1 MNIKNLFIW
10 LLEHVYDYNIFL
22 PDEDDY
28 NDNDDSDEPVD
39 PAVTLKHQL
48 YSTRLYIPLLIITL
62 YILTFVAVVSPQNQ
76 SISVSDIT
84 PVFFNELYRD
94 HADTLSCPCSTIAMP
109 YGKFVSHMISF
120 HPVCSSTY
128 VSKEWIQALYLS
140 YASSLLVMDFR
151 TTAKSQFELLAAFC
165 SISQETVFQSLVD
178 VENEQF
184 VTSELFP
191 EDQVQ
196 FQIVATIDLIKNSIF
211 LQKGI
216 IVSLL
221 QITTQSN
228 FVVSALNTNAY
239 ISVSKINGQ
248 VSRIVPSST
257 RAFNE
262 NSSRTANNIGQ
273 TCDLVRSTVPAGFYS
288 LPQYESAIKHSTW
301 PINPPSFSPSTN
313 ATVDGFFAGCTPLDG
328 LLVSTLEC
336 LYSVSCLKNFPSYF
350 PNLNQTNISWSD
362 GLPSSTR
369 KQIPV
374 GDILSELFVANWSSV
389 INYTVYF
396 TSCAPK
402 TCTYSIISHM
412 NVLYT
417 GTLLLA
423 LYGGVTILLRSIT
436 PYLVFL
442 LLKLK
447 LSSTNHNRNLKNQL
461 MAIKKCMDKLG
472 RLNLFKSISRRT
484 EGDVKLQ
491 RMITRIYLILLA
503 SAVCVLLV
511 HTSIDVQ
518 IVDIP
523 VLKPLLRE
531 YRRLQQSHS
540 NSLKCSCS
548 NTVVPYQTFVAW
560 APRLHSLCTSDFV
573 SETWIPLL
581 SYTTNVLYFG
591 YRLFAWNGFTGQ
603 HFRLLSTLCQ
613 LANKTVTDA
622 VHRFGIQTFVTL
634 NVTSEDIF
642 NTQLDIIVHEYT
654 QSFGDDFYLLLRI
667 IQLFTQADQPYTMGN
682 NADLVDLATHDESN
696 HREISKL
703 GFNFTGPR
711 NIETQQVVCICATD
725 PRCQTPVRDPIN
737 TTTLYNVPGFS
748 EAVGMI
754 TSCFTLNSVLLSTLE
769 CYYSHSCVSILY
781 KYINATVDVINVGLR
796 YIDASLLIYN
806 STSSRF
812 PPNTSLSLIIKEL
825 MIEEWNPTF
834 SFEDYY
840 KECAPSRCIYSQE
853 VRRSSLI
860 DIMIRMLATI
870 GGIIVILRLVTPSLI
885 RLIINLLKSKQPSNT
900 SQRQLTSR
908 DSPKLFSQ
916 VKTITARLIRLIGST
931 LINLNFFPR
940 RIFGGRITD
949 RKARYFGQLSTRLY
963 IVLLI
968 VTSGVLAFY
977 YVLQL
982 RTIKITI
989 DRPDIDVYKSLL
1001 LEHGD
1006 TLQCRCSSV
1015 ASKYNNFVQIQ
1026 PIFHPICSSLFVSE
1040 GWYMNITSSLA
1051 PDLFVYDTRDYRR
1064 FLSSHL
1070 QLLSG
1075 LCSEAMQSV
1084 NSYITQF
1091 LESFFL
1097 TDQLIPAS
1105 ILDTSI
1111 HTLVNSSQLNAPNSF
1126 VTRLSLLR
1134 AVNYGNAIIS
1144 SYGTNFEYIDPWVN
1158 ESYSPAITQSI
1169 VYADECSCAL
1179 HMNCTVQ
1186 AGFVAPDSLKIVP
1199 IKGLKI
1205 GCTPSEAFLSSTL
1218 ECFYNSSCLDLI
1230 LQYTNNSDSTVKISI
1245 LSTNNSQYS
1254 MDSTVL
1260 DLVTNVFIEKWITSI
1275 NYSVYFQQCSPSS
1288 CSYTYRQRFDW
1299 LYTVTV
1305 LIGYIGG
1312 LTLALQWLCPKII
1325 ILSHQLYRYSR
1336 KQKNAVDVIPQS
1348 TLGENHV
1355 HNLDPNGVSST
1366 STSPRQFT
1374 SVMCRYIILGLIL
1387 FMGSIAALVIVSIY
1401 LNKRINAAHTIPSGI
1416 QSFLLEFIL
1425 NILNICICTKVLLTT
1440 IAETT
1445 TSTTVLMTTTS
1456 STESSCKLTFQQS
1469 TLYTSN
1475 SNSTH
1480 NAITTGD
1487 FNGDSYLDIALVDA
1501 YSGNLSVFLNNNDET
1516 FSISSIH
1523 IIDTSYYI
1531 VSIACGDFNSDYQID
1546 LAVAAY
1552 SSSTIIILIGN
1563 GEGIFQIQQTISV
1576 ASIYQPTLIAVA
1588 DFNGD
1593 TYLDIVV
1600 NGAFLGILSN
1610 FGNGFFSGISF
1621 LYSNDVS
1628 YEDSFVVAD
1637 LNNDNYLDLATVST
1651 FDNRLHILIN
1661 NGYGYFRL
1669 QTITMAN
1676 AYNSEKSLAVADFN
1690 SDNQPD
1696 LAIALG
1702 DSDIVN
1708 LFIQKNGTFA
1718 QHTAYSTGAYSAPNS
1733 LVPVDFNNDGYADLA
1748 VVLNYKNQLDLRFGI
1763 GESVFSSPLIFSI
1776 GSPGSPFGL
1785 ITG

>member
-1 MNIKNLFIW
+1 L
-10 LLEHVYDYNIFL
+10 
-22 PDEDDY
+22 
-28 NDNDDSDEPVD
+28 
-39 PAVTLKHQL
+39 
-48 YSTRLYIPLLIITL
+48 
-62 YILTFVAVVSPQNQ
+62 QN
-76 SISVSDIT
+76 
-84 PVFFNELYRD
+84 
-94 HADTLSCPCSTIAMP
+94 
-109 YGKFVSHMISF
+109 
-120 HPVCSSTY
+120 
-128 VSKEWIQALYLS
+128 
-140 YASSLLVMDFR
+140 
-151 TTAKSQFELLAAFC
+151 
-165 SISQETVFQSLVD
+165 
-178 VENEQF
+178 
-184 VTSELFP
+184 
-191 EDQVQ
+191 
-196 FQIVATIDLIKNSIF
+196 
-211 LQKGI
+211 GI

-221 QITTQSN
+221 QITTHSN
-228 FVVSALNTNAY
+228 FLVSALNTNAY
-239 ISVSKINGQ
+239 IAVNKINGQ
-248 VSRIVPSST
+248 VFRIIPSST
-257 RAFNE
+257 HAFNE
-262 NSSRTANNIGQ
+262 NSSRTANSIGQ
-273 TCDLVRSTVPAGFYS
+273 TCDLVKSTVPAGIYS
-288 LPQYESAIKHSTW
+288 LPQYESAIEHSTW

-328 LLVSTLEC
+328 LLVSTLDC
-336 LYSVSCLKNFPSYF
+336 LYSVSCLKNFSSYF

-362 GLPSSTR
+362 GLPSSNR

-402 TCTYSIISHM
+402 TCTYTIISHM
-412 NVLYT
+412 NVLYA
-417 GTLLLA
+417 GVLLLA

-447 LSSTNHNRNLKNQL
+447 RSSTNHNRNLKNQL
-461 MAIKKCMDKLG
+461 MAIKKCMGKLG
-472 RLNLFKSISRRT
+472 RLNLFKSINRRT
-484 EGDVKLQ
+484 EEDVKLQ
-491 RMITRIYLILLA
+491 RVITRIYLILLA

-518 IVDIP
+518 MVDIP

-548 NTVVPYQTFVAW
+548 NTAVPYQTFVAW

-573 SETWIPLL
+573 SETWISLF
-581 SYTTNVLYFG
+581 SYVTNVLYFG
-591 YRLFAWNGFTGQ
+591 YRFFAWNGFTSQ
-603 HFRLLSTLCQ
+603 HFRLLSILCQ
-613 LANKTVTDA
+613 LANKTITDA

-642 NTQLDIIVHEYT
+642 NIQLDITVHEYT
-654 QSFGDDFYLLLRI
+654 QSFGADFYLLLKT

-682 NADLVDLATHDESN
+682 NANLVGLATHDESN

-703 GFNFTGPR
+703 GFNFTGPM
-711 NIETQQVVCICATD
+711 NTETQQVVCICATD

-737 TTTLYNVPGFS
+737 TTTLYKVPGFS
-748 EAVGMI
+748 EVVGMI
-754 TSCFTLNSVLLSTLE
+754 NSCFTLNSVLLSTLE
-769 CYYSHSCVSILY
+769 CYYSDSCVSILY
-781 KYINATVDVINVGLR
+781 KYINATVDVIDLDLR
-796 YIDASLLIYN
+796 YIDASLLVYN

-812 PPNTSLSLIIKEL
+812 PPNTLLSLIIKEL

-840 KECAPSRCIYSQE
+840 QECAPSRCIYSQE
-853 VRRSSLI
+853 VRTSSLI
-860 DIMIRMLATI
+860 DIMIRVIATI
-870 GGIIVILRLVTPSLI
+870 GGVIVILRLATPLLI
-885 RLIINLLKSKQPSNT
+885 RLIINLWKNKQPSNT

-908 DSPKLFSQ
+908 DSPKLFSR
-916 VKTITARLIRLIGST
+916 VKTITTRLVRLMGST
-931 LINLNFFPR
+931 LINLNIFPR

-982 RTIKITI
+982 RTIKVTI
-989 DRPDIDVYKSLL
+989 DRPDIDAYKSLL

-1015 ASKYNNFVQIQ
+1015 SSKYNNFVQIQ

-1040 GWYMNITSSLA
+1040 EWYMNITSSLA
-1051 PDLFVYDTRDYRR
+1051 PDLFIYDTRDYRR

-1097 TDQLIPAS
+1097 TDQLVPAS
-1105 ILDTSI
+1105 TLNTSI

-1158 ESYSPAITQSI
+1158 ESYSAAITQSI

-1179 HMNCTVQ
+1179 SMNCTVQ

-1199 IKGLKI
+1199 IKGLKM

-1230 LQYTNNSDSTVKISI
+1230 LQYTNNSDNTIEISI

-1254 MDSTVL
+1254 MDSSIL
-1260 DLVTNVFIEKWITSI
+1260 DLITNVFIEKWITSI
-1275 NYSVYFQQCSPSS
+1275 NYSIYFQQCSPSS
-1288 CSYTYRQRFDW
+1288 CSYTYQQRFDW

-1312 LTLALQWLCPKII
+1312 LTLTLQWLCPKMI
-1325 ILSHQLYRYSR
+1325 ILSNQLYRYSR
-1336 KQKNAVDVIPQS
+1336 KQKNTVHVIPQL
-1348 TLGENHV
+1348 TLGENHI
-1355 HNLDPNGVSST
+1355 HNLDLSGVSST

-1374 SVMCRYIILGLIL
+1374 STMCRYIILGLIL

-1401 LNKRINAAHTIPSGI
+1401 LNERINTLHTTPS
-1416 QSFLLEFIL
+1416 
-1425 NILNICICTKVLLTT
+1425 VLLTT
-1440 IAETT
+1440 IETT
-1445 TSTTVLMTTTS
+1445 TSTTVLMTTIS

-1523 IIDTSYYI
+1523 IINTSDYI
-1531 VSIACGDFNSDYQID
+1531 VSIASGDFNSDYRID
-1546 LAVAAY
+1546 LAVAVR
-1552 SSSTIIILIGN
+1552 SFSTIIILIGN

-1576 ASIYQPTLIAVA
+1576 ASISEPTSIVVA

-1600 NGAFLGILSN
+1600 NGDFLGILSG
-1610 FGNGFFSGISF
+1610 FGNGFFSDVSF

-1637 LNNDNYLDLATVST
+1637 LNNDNYLDLVIVGE

-1676 AYNSEKSLAVADFN
+1676 AYSSDKSLAVADFN

-1696 LAIALG
+1696 LAIAIK
-1702 DSDIVN
+1702 DSNIVN

-1733 LVPVDFNNDGYADLA
+1733 LVAVDFNNDGYADLA
-1748 VVLNYKNQLDLRFGI
+1748 VVLNYKNQLDLR
-1763 GESVFSSPLIFSI
+1763 
-1776 GSPGSPFGL
+1776 
-1785 ITG
+1785 